1 MPKKRLF
8 AEEIRKIDRPY
19 ITPVEAAAYL
29 GGDPGFIRTA
39 AREKPELLGY
49 PVSVVGKITKIP
61 KEPFLKFWEGS
72 TED

>member
-1 MPKKRLF
+1 MPKKRITADDL
-8 AEEIRKIDRPY
+8 RKIDRPY

-29 GGDPGFIRTA
+29 GGDPCFIRAA

-61 KEPFLKFWEGS
+61 KEPFLRYWGE
-72 TED
+72 TT